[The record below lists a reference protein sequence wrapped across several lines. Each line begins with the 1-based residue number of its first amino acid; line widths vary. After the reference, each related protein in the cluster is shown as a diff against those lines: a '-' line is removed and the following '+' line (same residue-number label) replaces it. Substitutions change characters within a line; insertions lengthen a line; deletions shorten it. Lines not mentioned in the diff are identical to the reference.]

1 MNTTNRFLL
10 VAGLLSLT
18 ACTKNADSLMPGPGP
33 VQAGFVKGHVVD
45 TQGRPLAG
53 ATINANS
60 AIYYN
65 DSNVGLSDA
74 NGNYKI
80 SLPNGPA
87 AGAFYV
93 RGSVKIPFEG
103 KTYQL
108 PLFTEEDGTF
118 TPDEGAVK
126 NLRLKLWGEKTGHF
140 GDDGLYGG
148 TVSLT
153 NRTNFST
160 GDIEVKL
167 EPLALIDGTKG
178 ETLTFHTDYY
188 TAKGV
193 PIGKYRISARRI
205 STNQPLFVRV
215 EYSNLDYEESVTTIF
230 QSSYYIESIYEIHL
244 EVAE

>member
-1 MNTTNRFLL
+1 MNTTTRFLL
-10 VAGLLSLT
+10 MAGLLNLT
-18 ACTKNADSLMPGPGP
+18 ACKNSDSLTPDAGK

-45 TQGRPLAG
+45 TQGKPLAG

-65 DSNVGLSDA
+65 DSNVGLTDV

-93 RGSVKIPFEG
+93 RGTVKMKFEG

-108 PLFTEEDGTF
+108 PLFTEDDGTF

-126 NLRLKLWGEKTGHF
+126 NLRLKLWGEKTGNF

-148 TVSLT
+148 TVSIT
-153 NRTNFST
+153 NRTSFRT

-167 EPLALIDGTKG
+167 EPVVLIDGTKG

-188 TAKGV
+188 TAQGV
-193 PIGKYRISARRI
+193 PIGKYKVSARRI
-205 STNQPLFVRV
+205 STNQPLYVRL
-215 EYSNLDYEESVTTIF
+215 EYGNQDYAEAVTTIF
-230 QSSYYIESIYEIHL
+230 QSSYYIESIYEMHL